1 MIKSFA
7 FLSAAAGL
15 LLSGQSTAV
24 QEGNQTG
31 VSNNALS
38 VRITACREIE
48 SSLERLDC
56 YDRIARSLSN
66 AGQTRSDVED
76 DRQGRSSS
84 RGQERAED
92 ARAQAAAAR
101 EAAAERQ
108 QRLQDEARERRDDF
122 GKEHRG
128 EFGDDD
134 QRRYVTIEESWQNPR
149 GLWRFR
155 TDDGA
160 EWHQVQGGRYF
171 ALDADAAYYIE
182 RGALNSFRLSHE
194 DTNRSINV
202 RRVD

>member
-15 LLSGQSTAV
+15 LLSDQSIAL
-24 QEGNQTG
+24 QEDNQTG
-31 VSNNALS
+31 ASNSALS
-38 VRITACREIE
+38 ARITACREIE
-48 SSLERLDC
+48 SSLARLDC
-56 YDRIARSLSN
+56 YDRVARALTTGSHT
-66 AGQTRSDVED
+66 ASDAQD
-76 DRQGRSSS
+76 DEQGRPSS
-84 RGQERAED
+84 RGQARAEE
-92 ARAQAAAAR
+92 ARALAAAAR
-101 EAAAERQ
+101 EASAERQ
-108 QRLQDEARERRDDF
+108 QRSQDEARERRDDF

-128 EFGDDD
+128 DFSEDD

-155 TDDGA
+155 TEDGA

-182 RGALNSFRLSHE
+182 RGALNSFRLSHD